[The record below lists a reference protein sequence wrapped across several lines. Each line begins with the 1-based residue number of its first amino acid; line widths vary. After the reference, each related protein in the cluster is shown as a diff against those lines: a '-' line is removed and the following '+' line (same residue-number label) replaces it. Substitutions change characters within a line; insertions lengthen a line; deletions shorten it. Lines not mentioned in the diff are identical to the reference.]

1 MTIDESTILMFYE
14 LYKIPIK
21 YREIIKEI
29 INNNR
34 LIKKTFNQMLLYV
47 KKERENKENR
57 EGIKIL
63 EGWVILK

>member
-47 KKERENKENR
+47 KKERENRKNK

-63 EGWVILK
+63 EGWEILK

>member
-57 EGIKIL
+57 EGIKTL

>member
-1 MTIDESTILMFYE
+1 MTIDESMILMFYE

-21 YREIIKEI
+21 YRLIIKEI

>member
-1 MTIDESTILMFYE
+1 MTIDESMILMFYE

-21 YREIIKEI
+21 YRLIIKEI

-47 KKERENKENR
+47 KKERENKKNK